1 MSFPYLFHD
10 VNFQKIPNA
19 FKLFVMEFK
28 LFGKEN
34 HSFTLAVTLA
44 SSLKKKK
51 SVSFMHILQENCAVP
66 SLDRI
71 LR

>member
-51 SVSFMHILQENCAVP
+51 ICIFYAYIARKLCCPFS
-66 SLDRI
+66 
-71 LR
+71 

>member
-1 MSFPYLFHD
+1 MSFPYRFHD

-19 FKLFVMEFK
+19 FKLFVKEFK
-28 LFGKEN
+28 FVGKEN
-34 HSFTLAVTLA
+34 HSFSLA
-44 SSLKKKK
+44 SSLQKKKKK
-51 SVSFMHILQENCAVP
+51 SVFLYTLQENGAVP